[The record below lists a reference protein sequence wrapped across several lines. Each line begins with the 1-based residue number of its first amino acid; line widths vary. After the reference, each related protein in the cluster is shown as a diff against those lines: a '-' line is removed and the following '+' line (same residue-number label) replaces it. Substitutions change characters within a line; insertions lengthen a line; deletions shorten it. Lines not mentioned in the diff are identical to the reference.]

1 MVSGRRQ
8 VAKRERVNH
17 FDLVGTQRPGAFEL
31 FVRISM
37 TQSQKR
43 VSPRPAEILSFDV
56 LKDYS
61 AGSVLL
67 TS

>member
-17 FDLVGTQRPGAFEL
+17 FDLVRTQRPGAFEL
-31 FVRISM
+31 FVRIST

-43 VSPRPAEILSFDV
+43 VSPWPAEILSFDV
-56 LKDYS
+56 LKAYS